1 MRKEHIPASLRKE
14 VIRRDNGRCRGC
26 GLADADNLT
35 ADHIVPE
42 YLGGATT
49 LENLQ
54 TLCHCCNSIKGTAIV
69 SLPIWQALGS
79 DFQSLSEIAD
89 SRNNFRKL
97 VAQCRADMV
106 GYAAKSAREWMID
119 GVDAETI
126 KARLPGLVGNNKV
139 RKVIFEA
146 FRHDIESLKKFT
158 W

>member
-1 MRKEHIPASLRKE
+1 MKKEHIPASLRKE

-26 GLADADNLT
+26 GLADTDNLA

-54 TLCHCCNSIKGTAIV
+54 TLCHCCNSIKGTVII

-89 SRNNFRKL
+89 SRNNFRKK
-97 VAQCRADMV
+97 VANCRQGMLDS
-106 GYAAKSAREWMID
+106 AAKSAREWMMA
-119 GVDAETI
+119 GVDVDTI
-126 KARLPGLVGNNKV
+126 KARLPALVGNSKV
-139 RKVIFEA
+139 RKVIFQA
-146 FRHDIESLKKFT
+146 FRHDIESLKKFS
-158 W
+158 